1 MGAADTVIWVFPKIG
16 VGPQNGWIYKF
27 IMENPWKTLLK
38 WDDLGTV
45 PLLDGNIHLPSL
57 GTSAS
62 WGCDQLFER
71 HPEIIHKLNSDAPN
85 LLRTLLDGLVWRSR
99 LILNGQRRATWQ
111 KTKQTYSNMLG
122 LDLTQFIDM
131 GSKIELENCASLP
144 WCFVKQPFY
153 RAFFPANG
161 RPTSRLTITWSIWYK
176 MLMVVLIKGW
186 NGSSKDSWCSRG
198 V

>member
-1 MGAADTVIWVFPKIG
+1 MIWEVKNPIGWKHPFTVFG
-16 VGPQNGWIYKF
+16 HF
-27 IMENPWKTLLK
+27 
-38 WDDLGTV
+38 
-45 PLLDGNIHLPSL
+45 S
-57 GTSAS
+57 
-62 WGCDQLFER
+62 
-71 HPEIIHKLNSDAPN
+71 
-85 LLRTLLDGLVWRSR
+85 LLRLRPTLWTAPGDHSQVELWCTKLASHTAGRSR
-99 LILNGQRRATWQ
+99 LEITFNSEWAEKSNLT
-111 KTKQTYSNMLG
+111 KTKKTYSNMLG